1 MQVKDIMT
9 AGVEC
14 VSPDDTLQ
22 DAARKMKLLDVGPM
36 PVCRDDRVIGML
48 TDRDITVRGTAEG
61 LDPKTARVRDAMT
74 EDVISCFEDQDVT
87 DATKLMEDR
96 LVRRILVMNREDRL
110 VGIVALG
117 DVALGAKKKEVGDVL
132 REVSEPSEPR
142 RGAGTAPG

>member
-36 PVCRDDRVIGML
+36 PVCSDDRVVGML
-48 TDRDITVRGTAEG
+48 TDRDITIRGTAEG
-61 LDPKTARVRDAMT
+61 LDPKSARVRDAMT
-74 EDVISCFEDQDVT
+74 EDVIYCFEDEDVK

-96 LVRRILVMNREDRL
+96 LVRRILVMNRDNRL

-142 RGAGTAPG
+142 RGAGPAPG